1 MSKLQDLISRYRTQV
16 AQNSY
21 QYLGWTCIYTPEEII
36 TAAGMVPYR
45 VIGDEQPTPLADQH
59 LQVNIC
65 GFARSCFERALKGDH
80 SFMEGII
87 MSNTC
92 DTFCKLFDVWR
103 YNVQMPFLYQ
113 INTPHTSNHRAQ
125 KFLQTELRK
134 LIGTLETRFGATIDD
149 AALHRALE
157 VHNENRRLLK
167 QLSALR
173 SHRPA
178 KIKGSEL
185 LSLTLASTTLPKEV
199 SNQLLREALELFN
212 CEQNVPND
220 AVRLLVSGGPIDDN
234 RLFELIEEMGAEIV
248 YDDTCTGGRYYW
260 DLIEPVADPVEA
272 LAKGYL
278 EKVPCPC
285 LHPGDRTGHV
295 SERVAEYQA
304 EGIIFYSLKFCDTHL
319 HQIPEMQK
327 DLGAQGLP
335 TLFLESDHVSA
346 VDGQL
351 QTRIQAFIE
360 TVQSRR

>member
-21 QYLGWTCIYTPEEII
+21 KYLGWTCIYTPEEII
-36 TAAGMVPYR
+36 AAAGMVPYR
-45 VIGDEQPTPLADQH
+45 VTGDEQSTPLADRH
-59 LQVNIC
+59 LQVNVC

-103 YNVQMPFLYQ
+103 YNVQMPFFYQ
-113 INTPHTSNHRAQ
+113 INTPHTSNLRAQ
-125 KFLQTELRK
+125 KFLQTELHK
-134 LIGTLETRFGATIDD
+134 LIGALEGSFGAAINN
-149 AALHRALE
+149 AALSRAIE

-173 SHRPA
+173 KHKPA

-185 LSLTLASTTLPKEV
+185 LALTLASTTMPKEV
-199 SNQLLREALELFN
+199 SNDLLREALELFEG
-212 CEQNVPND
+212 EQTGAND
-220 AVRLLVSGGPIDDN
+220 SIRLLVSGGPIDDI
-234 RLFELIEEMGAEIV
+234 RLFTLIEEMGAEIV

-260 DLIEPVADPVEA
+260 DLIEPGDDPVEA

-285 LHPGDRTGHV
+285 LHPGDRTEHV
-295 SERVAEYQA
+295 LERVEEYQA
-304 EGIIFYSLKFCDTHL
+304 KGVIFYSLKFCDTHL

-327 DLGAQGLP
+327 DLSAEGLP

-351 QTRIQAFIE
+351 RTRIQAFIE
-360 TVQSRR
+360 TVQSKK